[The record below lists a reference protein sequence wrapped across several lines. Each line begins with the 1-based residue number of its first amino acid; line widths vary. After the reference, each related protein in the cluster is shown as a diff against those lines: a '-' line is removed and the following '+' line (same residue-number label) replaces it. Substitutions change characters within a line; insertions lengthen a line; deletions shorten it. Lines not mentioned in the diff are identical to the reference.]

1 MILARSIS
9 RCGLVPAL
17 MICRSFRSRLMVIRT
32 GTASGPATLL
42 LLRVALITEECTR
55 NGAEP
60 RIPARRVPSRP
71 GRAPAARS
79 RLRAMGPQGLAR
91 RRWPEPGGPQA
102 GQGGYCGRPSAAIT
116 GLGSGFS
123 IHL

>member
-1 MILARSIS
+1 MI
-9 RCGLVPAL
+9 
-17 MICRSFRSRLMVIRT
+17 IRNCSLILGNYT
-32 GTASGPATLL
+32 GEGSGGAQQ
-42 LLRVALITEECTR
+42 VA
-55 NGAEP
+55 GD
-60 RIPARRVPSRP
+60 
-71 GRAPAARS
+71 
-79 RLRAMGPQGLAR
+79 GPQGLAR